1 MKTSFDKQFSQ
12 KGMIKS
18 QSVVFFL
25 GAGFSAPFGL
35 PVMSNFIDK
44 ARDLYFSDPDNYEK
58 ENKMSIIVKSSNE
71 NVISLPIWLM
81 RNLSL
86 TDGEEVKTLIDGKT
100 LRLSSLD
107 QFLALRGSL
116 SDDEQ
121 FDTGIEFIDKAWD
134 SWKQPLTSNIC
145 TGKQHTSSVS

>member
-1 MKTSFDKQFSQ
+1 
-12 KGMIKS
+12 
-18 QSVVFFL
+18 
-25 GAGFSAPFGL
+25 
-35 PVMSNFIDK
+35 
-44 ARDLYFSDPDNYEK
+44 
-58 ENKMSIIVKSSNE
+58 MSIIVKSSNE

-86 TDGEEVKTLIDGKT
+86 SDGEELKILIDGKI

-134 SWKQPLTSNIC
+134 SWKTQDYA
-145 TGKQHTSSVS
+145 